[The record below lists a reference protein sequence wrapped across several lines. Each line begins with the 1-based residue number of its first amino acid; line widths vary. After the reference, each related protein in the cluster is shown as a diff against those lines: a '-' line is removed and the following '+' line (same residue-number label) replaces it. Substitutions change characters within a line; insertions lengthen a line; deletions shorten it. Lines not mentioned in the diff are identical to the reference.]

1 MLKVTKSI
9 TLNGESRMD
18 DQAVVYMNAMISTD
32 GTGSSNVNTN
42 IVNRALYNANKK
54 QVRQDIAA
62 FDELVYEAEDELVGG
77 ETDAVK

>member
-18 DQAVVYMNAMISTD
+18 DQVVVYMNAMLSTD
-32 GTGSSNVNTN
+32 GNGSSNVNTT
-42 IVNRALYNANKK
+42 IVNRELYNANKK

>member
-18 DQAVVYMNAMISTD
+18 DQVVVCMNAMISTD
-32 GTGSSNVNTN
+32 GTGSSSVNTN
-42 IVNRALYNANKK
+42 IVNRELYNANKK
-54 QVRQDIAA
+54 QMRQDIAA